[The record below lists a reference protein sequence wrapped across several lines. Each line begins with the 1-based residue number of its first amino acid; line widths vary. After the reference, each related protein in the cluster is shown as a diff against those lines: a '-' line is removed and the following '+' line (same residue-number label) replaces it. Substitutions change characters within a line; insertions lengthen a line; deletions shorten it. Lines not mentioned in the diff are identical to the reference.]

1 MAFFSMLYNWLYPSV
16 VPNVPHYGRAV
27 HSLPNPDEHELF
39 EKASETFI
47 KGNRIKGYDFFLSS
61 LTHIGTSKHLTYTVF
76 EDKITF
82 ELLQGCAIIRGTV
95 TEEALI
101 ATAVIAKSSDLHVAL
116 KRRFLERNFQLTYAR
131 FCDND
136 GVLTLK
142 LYLDNATITPHKIFF
157 PLREIALNSDFEK
170 EMIWGEFPEIS
181 LLEND
186 HVHYLEHEKYTCL
199 HTWMLT
205 WIDQTK
211 KSLQGLLSNDN
222 TGMVS
227 FSYLALLLQIDYLL
241 IPRKKMAKDI
251 AEKVGGYFTD
261 DEKSTE
267 DKNADLQTYLS
278 KLETMNIED
287 FSSQIYRGEYTFSP
301 FDQVMHEEIVSFI
314 DESLLKVKWYK
325 SNHSSYVIGAIYR
338 YIALYILYNYGLHPT
353 LRALMHLHVQVYASD
368 FFVDMGEMPLYVP
381 HKNQFDKGHIHNLI
395 DSAIIPYQK
404 RYKGLKNFSDLLNYT
419 DLNNFSQSFYLQIKN
434 LDFLES

>member
-1 MAFFSMLYNWLYPSV
+1 MLRNWLYPTV

-39 EKASETFI
+39 EKASEAFI
-47 KGNRIKGYDFFLSS
+47 KGDRLKGYGFFLSS
-61 LTHIGTSKHLTYTVF
+61 LTHIGESKHLSYTSY

-95 TEEALI
+95 TEDALV

-116 KRRFLERNFQLTYAR
+116 KRRFLERNFQLTYVR
-131 FCDND
+131 FYDNE

-142 LYLDNATITPHKIFF
+142 LHLDNATITPHKIFF
-157 PLREIALNSDFEK
+157 PLREIALNADFEK
-170 EMIWGEFPEIS
+170 EMILGEFSDIT
-181 LLEND
+181 LLESD
-186 HVHYLEHEKYTCL
+186 HVRYLTHEEYAHL
-199 HTWMLT
+199 HSWMLT

-227 FSYLALLLQIDYLL
+227 FSYIALLLQIDYLL
-241 IPRKKMAKDI
+241 IPRKKMAKKI
-251 AEKVGGYFTD
+251 AEKVGGYFMD

-267 DKNADLQTYLS
+267 DKNADLQTYLNE
-278 KLETMNIED
+278 LEMMKIEE
-287 FSSQIYRGEYTFSP
+287 FATQIYRGEYTFSP
-301 FDQVMHEEIVSFI
+301 FDQAMQEDIVSFI

-353 LRALMHLHVQVYASD
+353 LRTLMHLHVQVYASE
-368 FFVDMGEMPLYVP
+368 FFAAMGEIPLYIP
-381 HKNQFDKGHIHNLI
+381 HKNQFDRMRIHSQI

-404 RYKGLKNFSDLLNYT
+404 RYKGLKNFSDLLNYS